1 MSETSLKKSIFAKI
15 RNNFIAGVVV
25 LIPIGITLYLTLFII
40 RISSK
45 VIPKE
50 INPNNYLPF
59 DIPGVEILIA
69 LIIITLIGWLS
80 LSFLGK
86 KFFELFNNILKKIP
100 ILRTIYSAIGQM
112 TQSFT
117 STGKDKKSVVLVEY
131 PKKGSWAVGFATK
144 ENEGEISKK
153 INKQMI
159 NVFVPTTPNPTS
171 GFLLMYPKDE
181 VIYLDM
187 SFEEASKFIV
197 SAGTSDPSNETKSF
211 KISALSYIF
220 NKGI

>member
-1 MSETSLKKSIFAKI
+1 MSDRNIKKSIFAKI

-40 RISSK
+40 RISGK

-59 DIPGVEILIA
+59 NIPGVEILIA
-69 LIIITLIGWLS
+69 LLIITVIGWIS

-112 TQSFT
+112 TESFT
-117 STGKDKKSVVLVEY
+117 KTDNKQKSVVLLEY
-131 PKKGSWAVGFATK
+131 PRKGIWAVGFATNENQGIIK
-144 ENEGEISKK
+144 EKVKEDI
-153 INKQMI
+153 I
-159 NVFVPTTPNPTS
+159 NVFLPTTPNPTS
-171 GFLLMYPKDE
+171 GFLLMVPKKDL
-181 VIYLDM
+181 IYLDVN
-187 SFEEASKFIV
+187 FEQASKFIV
-197 SAGTSDPSNETKSF
+197 SAGTTN
-211 KISALSYIF
+211 I
-220 NKGI
+220 N

>member
-1 MSETSLKKSIFAKI
+1 MSKPSIKKSIFSKI

-59 DIPGVEILIA
+59 NIPGVEILIA

-86 KFFELFNNILKKIP
+86 KFFELFNNVRKKIP

-112 TQSFT
+112 TESFT
-117 STGKDKKSVVLVEY
+117 KTDNKQKSVVLLEY
-131 PKKGSWAVGFATK
+131 PRKGVWAVGFATK
-144 ENEGEISKK
+144 ENEGLIKEK
-153 INKQMI
+153 IKEDLI

-171 GFLLMYPKDE
+171 GFLLLVPKKDL
-181 VIYLDM
+181 IFLDIT
-187 SFEEASKFIV
+187 FEQASKFIV
-197 SAGTSDPSNETKSF
+197 SAGTTN
-211 KISALSYIF
+211 I
-220 NKGI
+220 N